1 MAISHHPDIST
12 LMTCAAGSQPEAL
25 CAVVASHLSVCP
37 SCFRKVSQLT
47 QIGVTLFDQ
56 FDARQSVTGP
66 ECHSPHHP
74 AEHLAAPADHAWSAH
89 GDGIPG
95 PLTGVLGHSL
105 DGIAWR
111 SAGPGLE
118 CFDIALSPGAP
129 GHLRLLRVAP
139 GVSLT
144 WRNDD
149 GERLVMLLRG
159 SFTGKDLG
167 YEPGD
172 VEDFDEAGEHAITAH
187 PQLGCVVLIASEREP
202 YLMAE
207 PV

>member
-37 SCFRKVSQLT
+37 SCFRKVGQLT
-47 QIGVTLFDQ
+47 QIGVSLFEQ
-56 FDARQSVTGP
+56 IDAR
-66 ECHSPHHP
+66 HP
-74 AEHLAAPADHAWSAH
+74 AAALQCPPPQQADQTAASAEHSWSVH

-95 PLTGVLGHSL
+95 PLTGVLGRSL
-105 DGIAWR
+105 DDIAWQP
-111 SAGPGLE
+111 AGAGLE
-118 CFDIALSPGAP
+118 QFDIALSPGAP
-129 GHLRLLRVAP
+129 GHLRLIRVAP

-149 GERLVMLLRG
+149 GESLVMLLRG
-159 SFTGKDLG
+159 SFNGNDSD

-187 PQLGCVVLIASEREP
+187 PDHGCVVLIASEREP
-202 YLMAE
+202 HLLAE
-207 PV
+207 AV